1 MMFSKHSSYVSA
13 SLISL
18 IIKLQMQKKIVVF
31 FLEFNIHLFTVDL
44 FQYMTKEKKSL
55 FHVKTDYYPCSCREV
70 QKDAGTVNL
79 QMTYVADVITAVA
92 RQTYVW
98 CMAIV
103 RQKYS
108 SHGHCTLRVAT
119 RLQTKL
125 YVTLTHVTTG
135 TSNVRLS
142 YVTLL
147 IISMRFLTLRSAT
160 GATTGKTLIH
170 DHQTRT
176 LTYSQKIN
184 YIGK

>member
-1 MMFSKHSSYVSA
+1 
-13 SLISL
+13 
-18 IIKLQMQKKIVVF
+18 
-31 FLEFNIHLFTVDL
+31 
-44 FQYMTKEKKSL
+44 
-55 FHVKTDYYPCSCREV
+55 
-70 QKDAGTVNL
+70 
-79 QMTYVADVITAVA
+79 MTYVADVITAVA

-125 YVTLTHVTTG
+125 YVTLTTG

-176 LTYSQKIN
+176 LTYSIKFLTASMLLVWQCLSILWYYMIHKC
-184 YIGK
+184 YYRLWWV

>member
-1 MMFSKHSSYVSA
+1 M
-13 SLISL
+13 
-18 IIKLQMQKKIVVF
+18 
-31 FLEFNIHLFTVDL
+31 
-44 FQYMTKEKKSL
+44 
-55 FHVKTDYYPCSCREV
+55 KTDKYPCSCREV
-70 QKDAGTVNL
+70 QKDADTVNL
-79 QMTYVADVITAVA
+79 KMTYVADVITAVA

-125 YVTLTHVTTG
+125 YVTLTTG

-142 YVTLL
+142 YVTFL

-176 LTYSQKIN
+176 LTYSIKFLTASMLLV
-184 YIGK
+184 

>member
-1 MMFSKHSSYVSA
+1 
-13 SLISL
+13 
-18 IIKLQMQKKIVVF
+18 MQ
-31 FLEFNIHLFTVDL
+31 LSWGT
-44 FQYMTKEKKSL
+44 
-55 FHVKTDYYPCSCREV
+55 
-70 QKDAGTVNL
+70 KDAGTVNL

-125 YVTLTHVTTG
+125 YVTLTTG

-142 YVTLL
+142 YVTFL

-176 LTYSQKIN
+176 LTYSIKFLTASMLLVWQCLSLVLHDT
-184 YIGK
+184 

>member
-1 MMFSKHSSYVSA
+1 
-13 SLISL
+13 
-18 IIKLQMQKKIVVF
+18 
-31 FLEFNIHLFTVDL
+31 
-44 FQYMTKEKKSL
+44 
-55 FHVKTDYYPCSCREV
+55 
-70 QKDAGTVNL
+70 
-79 QMTYVADVITAVA
+79 MTYVADVRTAVA

-125 YVTLTHVTTG
+125 YVTLTTG

-184 YIGK
+184 YIGKKFSRAKISDCINVTCLTMSIFGTTWYISATTVYDECKWFYFYFQK

>member
-1 MMFSKHSSYVSA
+1 
-13 SLISL
+13 
-18 IIKLQMQKKIVVF
+18 
-31 FLEFNIHLFTVDL
+31 
-44 FQYMTKEKKSL
+44 
-55 FHVKTDYYPCSCREV
+55 
-70 QKDAGTVNL
+70 
-79 QMTYVADVITAVA
+79 MTYVADVITAVA

-108 SHGHCTLRVAT
+108 SNGQCTLRVAT

-125 YVTLTHVTTG
+125 YVTLSTG

-160 GATTGKTLIH
+160 LATTGKTLIH

-184 YIGK
+184 YIGKLFSRATIYDCINVTCLTMSIFGTTWYISATTVYDECKWFYFYFQK